1 MNEQKARLLIRNRA
15 FLFFKCGDQRQ
26 RLLGASG
33 GERVIVGQ
41 EEVVDHLMVYRG
53 ADDTDQHGFTTMNTL
68 NISTLRSGWVRK
80 DSFFKVGKTY
90 KFEANKWT
98 VSDLYRVIEVAHVDD
113 PLTPNDD
120 VIAFVIAKDAVS
132 GRQYGTSLTRNDFS
146 KMVLA

>member
-1 MNEQKARLLIRNRA
+1 MTNTVPLKV
-15 FLFFKCGDQRQ
+15 
-26 RLLGASG
+26 
-33 GERVIVGQ
+33 GEVLVPIKGTTWDEKQWKELEIMSSATVKGVS
-41 EEVVDHLMVYRG
+41 EYWVKM
-53 ADDTDQHGFTTMNTL
+53 TDQHGFARMNTL

-90 KFEANKWT
+90 KFASNKWT

-113 PLTPNDD
+113 PLTPSDD
-120 VIAFVIAKDAVS
+120 VNALAIAKESAY

>member
-1 MNEQKARLLIRNRA
+1 MTSTVPLKV
-15 FLFFKCGDQRQ
+15 
-26 RLLGASG
+26 
-33 GERVIVGQ
+33 GEVLVPIKGTTWDENQWKELEIMSSATVKGVSQ
-41 EEVVDHLMVYRG
+41 YWVKM
-53 ADDTDQHGFTTMNTL
+53 TDQHGFTTMNTL

-90 KFEANKWT
+90 KFASNKWT

-113 PLTPNDD
+113 PLTPSDD
-120 VIAFVIAKDAVS
+120 VIALAIAKESAY

>member
-1 MNEQKARLLIRNRA
+1 MASTVPLK
-15 FLFFKCGDQRQ
+15 
-26 RLLGASG
+26 LG
-33 GERVIVGQ
+33 
-41 EEVVDHLMVYRG
+41 EVLVPIKGTTWDKNQWKELEIMSSATVKGVSQYWVKM
-53 ADDTDQHGFTTMNTL
+53 TDQHGFTTMDTL
-68 NISTLRSGWVRK
+68 NIGTLRSGWVRK

-120 VIAFVIAKDAVS
+120 VIAFVIAKDSVS